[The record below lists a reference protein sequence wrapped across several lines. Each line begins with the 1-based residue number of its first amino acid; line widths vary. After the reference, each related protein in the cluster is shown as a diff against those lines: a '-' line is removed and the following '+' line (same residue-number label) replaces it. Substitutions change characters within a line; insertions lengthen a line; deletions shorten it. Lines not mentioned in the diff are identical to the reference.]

1 MNDLLEYLK
10 DREFF
15 YKSMAYADG
24 NLSDYYIGKADG
36 IKSVIVH
43 LEKECKS
50 GSYK

>member
-1 MNDLLEYLK
+1 MEDLLEYLK
-10 DREFF
+10 DREYF
-15 YKSMAYADG
+15 YKSMAYNDG
-24 NLSDYYIGKADG
+24 NLADYYIGKADG